1 MEAIKK
7 IVNVLA
13 MLYLIGVVLVYL
25 DVLNIGQDSY
35 PNYNTILLLVG
46 GGILLLELIVENL
59 YIASLKRGHVHT
71 QHKINELK
79 ALLYDQKQEM
89 QQYKTART
97 DAPVVTPV
105 TSTRPAPDNHP
116 GPSSTFER
124 GKIIVTPSS
133 GTNDPNRRRP
143 DSSDTL

>member
-1 MEAIKK
+1 METIKK

-13 MLYLIGVVLVYL
+13 MLYVVAVVLVYL
-25 DVLNIGQDSY
+25 DVLKIGQDSY
-35 PNYNTILLLVG
+35 PNYNNILLLVG
-46 GGILLLELIVENL
+46 AGILLLELITENL
-59 YIASLKRGHVHT
+59 YITSLKRGHVQT

-89 QQYKTART
+89 QQYKTTRT
-97 DAPVVTPV
+97 DAPVVTPA
-105 TSTRPAPDNHP
+105 RPIPDNIP
-116 GPSSTFER
+116 GPSSTFEQ

-133 GTNDPNRRRP
+133 GINDPNRRRP